1 MPMKIIGEYNGKF
14 TFEDILKLYLENISN
29 EVIEKNKEEAYNKDT
44 TLTPHQ
50 EKNEVLDK

>member
-1 MPMKIIGEYNGKF
+1 MAMKITREYNGKS